1 MGGALGLRG
10 GEVHRHRTGAVGD
23 AANAGDRDPQHRP
36 GGGRLAPG
44 EPVPALA
51 TADYTCRET
60 SGYLAAY
67 RAAWVRAQQEF
78 YDTHKEDVDAYV
90 EFLAQNVG

>member
-1 MGGALGLRG
+1 MSGRSKICCGGCRRPP
-10 GEVHRHRTGAVGD
+10 EV
-23 AANAGDRDPQHRP
+23 
-36 GGGRLAPG
+36 
-44 EPVPALA
+44 ALA